1 MYFHLLLLIQP
12 SNKPN
17 RVENAK
23 KKFNEKDQDM
33 LDQKKKMRAQ
43 TAAQVEKRKVVE
55 ETVGDLYEFIDELH
69 AELLAAK
76 ATVKEAGKEFK
87 FQQTMLNKVKTVAAK
102 QLDLLKSLKI
112 DLDEAKENLAEELH
126 QHEALERM
134 RTIQIEIKK

>member
-1 MYFHLLLLIQP
+1 MLVLGSVEPAEKKSNPVRSDFGFAATDRYFHLLLLIQP
-12 SNKPN
+12 SNEPN

-23 KKFNEKDQDM
+23 KKVNEKDQDI

-55 ETVGDLYEFIDELH
+55 ETVGDLYEFIDKLH

-87 FQQTMLNKVKTVAAK
+87 
-102 QLDLLKSLKI
+102 S
-112 DLDEAKENLAEELH
+112 
-126 QHEALERM
+126 
-134 RTIQIEIKK
+134 